1 MMRTWDGQG
10 WRDFRPGDIAPDDR
24 GFLLG
29 DGVFETM
36 RVSGGRIWF
45 ADAHRDRFEAACAAL
60 DLDCPAGWGDV
71 EGAAGD
77 LPDGSILRL
86 TLTRGPGTRGIG
98 PVAEPQPKLFLADF
112 PVSPAPRSV
121 SLFTVSVR
129 RSPESLACRHKT
141 LSYADNIAARRE
153 AVAADADMAL
163 LLTTAGHLSGTDCAN
178 LFWIDGEALC
188 TPSTD
193 CAIRPGVMREAVLR
207 AAAGAGVPV
216 RETAFSPAALMS
228 AGAVFV
234 TNAAMGVVPVR
245 AIDGRAIKTGHP
257 MMLTLG
263 DAVSTGG

>member
-24 GFLLG
+24 GVLLG

-36 RVSGGRIWF
+36 RVSGGRIRF
-45 ADAHRDRFEAACAAL
+45 AEAHRDRFEAACTAL
-60 DLDCPAGWGDV
+60 DLVCSARWGDV
-71 EGAAGD
+71 ESVAAGLTED
-77 LPDGSILRL
+77 STLRL
-86 TLTRGPGTRGIG
+86 TLTRGPGPRGIG
-98 PVAEPQPKLFLADF
+98 LVTEPQPKLFLADF

-141 LSYADNIAARRE
+141 LSYADNTAARRE
-153 AVAADADMAL
+153 AVAAGADMAL
-163 LLTTAGHLSGTDCAN
+163 LLTTQGDLSGADCAN
-178 LFWIDGEALC
+178 LFWIDGEVLC
-188 TPSTD
+188 TPSLD

-207 AAAGAGVPV
+207 AAAGAGVSV
-216 RETAFSPAALMS
+216 RETAFSPAVLMS

-234 TNAAMGVVPVR
+234 TNAAMGVVPVH

-257 MMLTLG
+257 VMLTLG